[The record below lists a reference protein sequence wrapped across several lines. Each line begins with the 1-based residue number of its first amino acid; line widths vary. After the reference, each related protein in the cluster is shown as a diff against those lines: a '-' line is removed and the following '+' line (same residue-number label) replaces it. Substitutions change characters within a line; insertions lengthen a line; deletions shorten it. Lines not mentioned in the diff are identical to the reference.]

1 MEQAMRRL
9 TEIHSLTKK
18 SALVIGAVLLSMGA
32 MSGGAQAS
40 DPIFQVDLNKTQ
52 ILRLPAAAGSVI
64 IGNPAIADVTV
75 HSPTMIMVVGRGF
88 GETNLI
94 VLDRNGETM
103 VDADIQVTSI
113 TPTNGVRL
121 FNAKSRQTYSCSP
134 YCQPSPVLGD
144 AAEHIAANSP
154 PAQAPTGLGAIFDQA
169 PTESLGLTGGSE
181 ADVANGNFPN

>member
-1 MEQAMRRL
+1 MRRL
-9 TEIHSLTKK
+9 TEIRSLTKK
-18 SALVIGAVLLSMGA
+18 SAAVIGTILLSMGA
-32 MSGGAQAS
+32 ISSTAQAS

-94 VLDRNGETM
+94 VLDRNGGTM

-144 AAEHIAANSP
+144 AAEHISANSAP
-154 PAQAPTGLGAIFDQA
+154 DQPATGLGAIFDQV

-181 ADVANGNFPN
+181 ANIENGNFPN

>member
-1 MEQAMRRL
+1 MRRL
-9 TEIHSLTKK
+9 TEIHNLTKK
-18 SALVIGAVLLSMGA
+18 SALVIGAILLSLGA
-32 MSGGAQAS
+32 ISGGAQAS

-144 AAEHIAANSP
+144 AADHISANSP
-154 PAQAPTGLGAIFDQA
+154 PAQAATGPSSIFDQV
-169 PTESLGLTGGSE
+169 PPESLGLTGSSE
-181 ADVANGNFPN
+181 RSVANGNFPN